1 MLSRKRRIII
11 YITIAS
17 VCFTIGLILHV
28 IDYYTIHPP
37 ITVNANEFRKE
48 GNYSKETLMLFKEL
62 AFPYDKIR
70 KWSEDIKVEIVHTDK
85 LDKSSIVEID
95 SIIKI
100 LSPLIYP
107 VKIYKVSEN
116 GNLKV
121 YRKVDAIVAHGDTI
135 KNTQGFCYI
144 PREKNFFSFDIK
156 YAEVYDIWYTDCI
169 FHEFLHAIGLKH
181 TSKQYPFHLNMSDYH
196 IYYSLEDEEKYNTP
210 LYICEEEKLIIKML
224 YSPYIKSGL
233 TKEEFLK
240 KMKLTDNDK

>member
-1 MLSRKRRIII
+1 MIFPKERRLIFRVIEVI
-11 YITIAS
+11 F
-17 VCFTIGLILHV
+17 FTILLILGIV
-28 IDYYTIHPP
+28 VYYIFHSPT
-37 ITVNANEFRKE
+37 TVNINEFQKE
-48 GNYSKETLMLFKEL
+48 GNYSKETLLLFSEL
-62 AFPYDKIR
+62 AFPYDRVR
-70 KWSEDIKVEIVHTDK
+70 KWDENIKVEIVNLDK
-85 LDKSSIVEID
+85 LDNFSINEID
-95 SIIKI
+95 SIIRI

-107 VKIYKVSEN
+107 IKIYKVSEN

-121 YRKVDAIVAHGDTI
+121 YRKIDEIVVHGDTI

-144 PREKNFFSFDIK
+144 PPLFKRLSWNIR
-156 YAEVYDIWYTDCI
+156 YAEVYDIWYNDCI
-169 FHEFLHAIGLKH
+169 FHEILHAIGLQH
-181 TSKQYPFHLNMSDYH
+181 TAKQYPFHLNMSDYH